1 MFREKS
7 ELWVTILV
15 ITNFYPPDDRGG
27 YALGCDK
34 VVESLRARGHQVHV
48 LTATAQAPESR
59 GEEYIHRWLSR
70 DDPEDFQWRAV
81 LLKELVNQ
89 PSFKVLCRDVMPDI
103 VLAFDLSRVSVSLA
117 FLAHETDLPVCF
129 YVASDWLAT
138 WERDRWHQVW
148 SKADG
153 GFKMLRFLIRRFGL
167 RPPGGPLDFAH
178 VMYAS
183 RHLESVVR
191 SVGKTAARS
200 SVVPWGVDVLRFAS
214 RKPAAGKPSRLLY
227 VGQIKPQKGIDV
239 AIRALGMLRREPS
252 AGSLFL
258 TIAGDDRVMPEYVD
272 FLKDLAASCGVLD
285 EVTFSG
291 FVQPEDMPGL
301 YHAHDIFVFP
311 SVVVEP
317 LTVSLLEAMSCGLG
331 TVSTATGGNCEILR
345 DESNALVIPKENPE
359 ACARQVLRLIQEP
372 ELLTSLGARARQ
384 SVEERFSF
392 DRFIDSLEGF
402 LDQGAGEARLRRRG
416 VVSGEPP
423 RTVQGSIPELIDET
437 VGRAVR
443 WVRWGG
449 VLVLVRQLF
458 KPKTVLKGL
467 RKIYR
472 DSSSMASLLLF
483 PVLCNG
489 LVHLTRR
496 PRFLAKSRTPQPQHV
511 LVVQLA
517 DLGDIILTSPF
528 LRELRRFLP
537 RAKIIL
543 AVQPAMADVLR
554 YCPYVDELVPYDWR
568 TVKDWRIALEGSA
581 RWWWKSLRTAKRFL
595 WKYRL
600 DTAISLRWNSDPC
613 QAASLILM
621 SASGAPRRVAYVG
634 AADDFKRSSPRQ
646 VDRLITEGPV
656 RRAPKHE
663 VEYQLDILRFLG
675 ARPEETRLEVWTS
688 SEDESFAR
696 DILGR
701 HGLAAGDLL
710 IGFAPGAAWA
720 RRRWPAERFT
730 ALGQW
735 LQQDYGAHILI
746 VAGESEQDLAHR
758 IADGLQEGRTVN
770 LAGQTTL
777 RQMASVLKRCRL
789 FVGNDSGPL
798 HVAAASG
805 VPAVGLFGPG
815 EYERFKPWG
824 PDHEVIRLGLT
835 CNPCRENCWFDDGR
849 CIQGLTVDQVKGI
862 LSEKLEHILK

>member
-1 MFREKS
+1 M
-7 ELWVTILV
+7 TILV
-15 ITNFYPPDDRGG
+15 ITNLYPPDDRGG
-27 YALGCDK
+27 YALGCRK
-34 VVESLRARGHQVHV
+34 VVESLRARGHRVHV
-48 LTATAQAPESR
+48 LTATPQAHGSR
-59 GEEYIHRWLSR
+59 GDENVHRWLSP
-70 DDPEDFQWRAV
+70 DDPDNAQWRAV
-81 LLKELVNQ
+81 FLKELVNQ
-89 PSFKVLCRDVMPDI
+89 PSFKMLCRDVMPDRI
-103 VLAFDLSRVSVSLA
+103 LAFDLSRVSVSLA
-117 FLAHETDLPVCF
+117 SLAREMGLPVCF

-138 WERDRWHQVW
+138 WERDRWYQIW

-153 GFKMLRFLIRRFGL
+153 GFKMLRFLSRRFDL
-167 RPPGGPLDFAH
+167 RPSGGPLDFAQ

-183 RHLESVVR
+183 RHLERMVR
-191 SVGKTAARS
+191 RVGKTTARS
-200 SVVPWGVDVLRFAS
+200 SVIPWGVDVRRFS
-214 RKPAAGKPSRLLY
+214 CQRPAARTPARLLY

-239 AIRALGMLRREPS
+239 AIRALGLLKHEPG
-252 AGSLFL
+252 AGSRSL

-272 FLKDLAASCGVLD
+272 SLRDLAASCGVLD

-291 FVQPEDMPGL
+291 FVRPEDMPGL
-301 YHAHDIFVFP
+301 YQAHDVFVFP

-331 TVSTATGGNCEILR
+331 TVSTATGGNCEVLL

-359 ACARQVLRLIQEP
+359 ACARQVLRLLQEP

-384 SVEERFSF
+384 TVEKEFSF
-392 DRFIDSLEGF
+392 DRFIASLESF
-402 LDQGAGEARLRRRG
+402 VDQAAGEARLHRRSL
-416 VVSGEPP
+416 VSGE
-423 RTVQGSIPELIDET
+423 RSQAARGSRPELIDEI
-437 VGRAVR
+437 VARGVR

-449 VLVLVRQLF
+449 VLVRVRQLL
-458 KPKTVLKGL
+458 KPGIAVKVL

-489 LVHLTRR
+489 LFYLTRR
-496 PRFLAKSRTPQPQHV
+496 PHSLDKGRTPQPRHV

-517 DLGDIILTSPF
+517 DLGDVILTSPF

-537 RAKIIL
+537 RAKIVL
-543 AVQPAMADVLR
+543 AVQPAMVDVLR
-554 YCPYVDELVPYDWR
+554 HCPYVDELVPYDWR
-568 TVKDWRIALEGSA
+568 TVKGWRTALNGNA
-581 RWWWKSLRTAKRFL
+581 RWWWKSLRTSKRFL
-595 WKYRL
+595 WKYPL
-600 DTAISLRWNSDPC
+600 DTAISLRWNRSDPC

-621 SASGAPRRVAYVG
+621 TMSGASRRVAYVG
-634 AADDFKRSSPRQ
+634 GTDDSERSSSGQ

-656 RRAPKHE
+656 RGAPRHE

-675 ARPEETRLEVWTS
+675 AQPEETTLEVWTS
-688 SEDESFAR
+688 PEDESFAR
-696 DILGR
+696 DILEH

-710 IGFAPGAAWA
+710 VGFAPGAAWVW
-720 RRRWPAERFT
+720 RRWPAERFA

-746 VAGESEQDLAHR
+746 VAGESERDLAHR
-758 IADGLQEGRTVN
+758 IAGGLLEGRTIN

-789 FVGNDSGPL
+789 FIGNDSGPL

-849 CIQGLTVDQVKGI
+849 CVQGLTVDQVKEI
-862 LSEKLEHILK
+862 LSEKLEHISK